1 MYWGVPQNVLKIPT
15 LQGIMWEKLIV
26 IINRPLRLVKYR
38 RCEKSRQFLTS
49 VSFPDEQVCWGP
61 CRWSSPSKWNMFKK
75 PRDCKNKMELLT
87 YNGLGLICGAEEHV
101 FRLKVSVTDLL
112 GVEIW
117 YCRSNLK
124 VRVVDKIFLRHKKRT
139 WKKWSFAS
147 FSFNLVFS
155 II

>member
-15 LQGIMWEKLIV
+15 LHDILRDKLIPIKAGEV
-26 IINRPLRLVKYR
+26 
-38 RCEKSRQFLTS
+38 EGMWKSCKFLTL
-49 VSFPDEQVCWGP
+49 VLFPDEQVCWDP
-61 CRWSSPSKWNMFKK
+61 CRWSSPSKWNMSRK
-75 PRDCKNKMELLT
+75 PRDCKNTPEKELLFT

-124 VRVVDKIFLRHKKRT
+124 VRVVNKICLWHKKRT